1 MSRVSLGES
10 RPTRTVRW
18 VALLCVLI
26 AVPGHVLA
34 HASLVKSVPAQR
46 AVLARAPARLQLW
59 FSERLEPRF
68 SSLSLFDAGDNPV
81 ELGAVEVDRNDP
93 RSISANLKALPAGRY
108 VVKYRVLSTDGHVTE
123 KEFAFSISQ

>member
-1 MSRVSLGES
+1 
-10 RPTRTVRW
+10 VRW
-18 VALLCVLI
+18 GALLCVLI
-26 AVPGHVLA
+26 AVPGYVMA
-34 HASLVKSVPAQR
+34 HASLVKSMPAQR

-68 SSLSLFDAGDNPV
+68 SSLSLFDAGDKPV

-93 RSISANLKALPAGRY
+93 RSLSANLKALPAGRY

-123 KEFAFSISQ
+123 KEFVFSISQ